1 MNKKLSYKIEGGKVM
16 QNIEEVYKEYSNTV
30 YKYLFCLTGKEEI
43 AEDLT
48 QETFAIAIKQIN
60 KFRGDCKIS
69 VWLCQIAKHLW
80 YKELKKRKKNKNISI
95 NDLNEEIEE
104 AQTTE
109 DIICEKEEKLKL
121 FKDMQKLDE
130 QSKEVM
136 YLRMVGNLNF
146 IEIGE
151 ILGKTPNWARV
162 TFYRAKQK
170 IREVNKNGKK
180 N

>member
-1 MNKKLSYKIEGGKVM
+1 M

-80 YKELKKRKKNKNISI
+80 YKELKKSKKNKNISI

-109 DIICEKEEKLKL
+109 DIIREKEEKLKL

>member
-1 MNKKLSYKIEGGKVM
+1 MLM
-16 QNIEEVYKEYSNTV
+16 QNMEEIYEQHSNTV
-30 YKYLFCLTGKEEI
+30 YKYLFCLTHNEDI
-43 AEDLT
+43 SEDLT
-48 QETFAIAIKQIN
+48 QETFAIAVKEIN
-60 KFRGDCKIS
+60 KFKGNCKVS

-80 YKELKKRKKNKNISI
+80 YKQLKKTKKENYIDI
-95 NDLNEEIEE
+95 DEIDELQE
-104 AQTTE
+104 LETTE
-109 DIICEKEEKLKL
+109 DIICKNEEKLKL

-130 QSKEVM
+130 VSREII

-170 IREVNKNGKK
+170 MKEVNDNGKE